1 MHNMLDNSL
10 WVCYP
15 TADMRYAL
23 TLICSLMLVLNAVA
37 DTVTDLRP
45 AINEAA
51 AAYGVDPVMME
62 AIIRHES
69 AHATSPAARTK
80 NNLAGIMGRSGQ
92 RRYETKEECVQDLA
106 RILADYKAKGRVTLT
121 QISRTYCASGGEWV
135 RLVSHNMRAIRAGK
149 WGEVPYAAAEEDKG

>member
-1 MHNMLDNSL
+1 MLDNTKRL
-10 WVCYP
+10 CY
-15 TADMRYAL
+15 TRADMRYAV
-23 TLICSLMLVLNAVA
+23 TLICSLMFAVNALA

-45 AINEAA
+45 AICEAA

-69 AHATSPAARTK
+69 AHATSHAARNK

-106 RILADYKAKGRVTLT
+106 RILANYKAKGRVTLV

-135 RLVSHNMRAIRAGK
+135 RLVSHNMRAIRSGK
-149 WGEVPYAAAEEDKG
+149 WGAVPYAAEEESKG